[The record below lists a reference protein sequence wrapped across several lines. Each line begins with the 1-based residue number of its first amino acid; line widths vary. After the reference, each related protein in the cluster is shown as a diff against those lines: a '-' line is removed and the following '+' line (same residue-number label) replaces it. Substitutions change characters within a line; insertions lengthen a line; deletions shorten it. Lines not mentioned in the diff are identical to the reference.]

1 MSAIQSEIAGNET
14 VLMEREDGIVRLTLN
29 RPDKYNAL
37 TTPMMQRLT
46 GLLADLDQDDDARVV
61 ILAAGGKA
69 FCAGHDFAEV
79 STTESPQ
86 ALFATC
92 SEMMMTI
99 NRIRQPVIAQVQ
111 GIATG
116 AGCQLVAAC
125 DMAVA
130 ADEARLATSGINV
143 GLFCSTPSV
152 EVGRNVMP
160 KRAMEMLFTGD
171 FVDAATAAEIGL
183 INRAVPMDDLA
194 GEVDALARKIASKA
208 PTALALGKQMFYRQ
222 MEMDRPE
229 AYRHASAVMAE
240 NLCADDCQEG
250 IAAFL
255 EKRKPSWAK
264 DQ

>member
-1 MSAIQSEIAGNET
+1 MSATQSEMTIQDT
-14 VLMEREDGIVRLTLN
+14 VLVERGDGIVRLTLN

-37 TTPMMQRLT
+37 TTPMMRHLT
-46 GLLADLDQDDDARVV
+46 ALLSDLDQDPDTRVV
-61 ILAAGGKA
+61 ILAAAGKA

-79 STTESPQ
+79 SATDDPQ
-86 ALFATC
+86 GLFNTC

-99 NRIRQPVIAQVQ
+99 NRIRQPVIAEVQ

-130 ADEARLATSGINV
+130 AEEAGLATSGINV

-171 FVDAATAAEIGL
+171 FVDAATAADIGL
-183 INRAVPMDDLA
+183 INRAVPMDELS
-194 GEVDALARKIASKA
+194 GEVDALAQKIAAKA
-208 PTALALGKQMFYRQ
+208 PSALALGKQMFYRQ
-222 MEMDRPE
+222 MAMDRAE
-229 AYRHASAVMAE
+229 AYRYTSGVMTE

-250 IAAFL
+250 IAAFM

-264 DQ
+264 E

>member
-1 MSAIQSEIAGNET
+1 MSATQSEVAGEDT
-14 VLMEREDGIVRLTLN
+14 VLVERDDDIVRLTLN

-46 GLLADLDQDDDARVV
+46 GLLADLDGDETVRVV
-61 ILAAGGKA
+61 VLQAGGKA

-79 STTESPQ
+79 SATPDPR
-86 ALFATC
+86 ALFGTC
-92 SEMMMTI
+92 SEMMMTVH
-99 NRIRQPVIAQVQ
+99 RIRQPVIAQVQ

-125 DMAVA
+125 DMAIA
-130 ADEARLATSGINV
+130 GDEARLATSGINV

-171 FVDAATAAEIGL
+171 FVDAATAADIGL
-183 INRAVPMDDLA
+183 INRAVPMDALP
-194 GEVDALARKIASKA
+194 GEVDTLARKIAAKA
-208 PTALALGKQMFYRQ
+208 PTALALGKRMFYNQ
-222 MEMDRPE
+222 MGMDVE
-229 AYRHASAVMAE
+229 AAYRYTSEIMTE

-250 IAAFL
+250 IAAFM

-264 DQ
+264 E

>member
-1 MSAIQSEIAGNET
+1 MSATQSEMVGEET
-14 VLMEREDGIVRLTLN
+14 VLLERGDGIVRLTLN

-46 GLLADLDQDDDARVV
+46 RLLADLDADGETRVV
-61 ILAAGGKA
+61 VLDAAGKA

-86 ALFATC
+86 ALFNTC

-130 ADEARLATSGINV
+130 GDEARLATSGINV

-171 FVDAATAAEIGL
+171 FVDAATAADIGL
-183 INRAVPMDDLA
+183 INRAVPMDELA
-194 GEVDALARKIASKA
+194 GEVDALARKIAAKA
-208 PTALALGKQMFYRQ
+208 PSALALGKQMFYRQ
-222 MEMDRPE
+222 MAMERPD
-229 AYRHASAVMAE
+229 AYRYTSEVMTE

-250 IAAFL
+250 IAAFM

-264 DQ
+264 E